1 MNTEKELEL
10 KFRNA
15 AGQSHTITVKNPKD
29 GLTKEEVDTAM
40 NTIVA
45 ANVFTSNG
53 GDLVEAVEGR
63 VRTTTLDILA

>member
-15 AGQSHTITVKNPKD
+15 AGQSRTITVKNPKD

-40 NTIVA
+40 NAIVA

>member
-10 KFRNA
+10 KFKNES
-15 AGQSHTITVKNPKD
+15 GQSRTLTVKAPKD
-29 GLTKEEVDTAM
+29 GLTKEEVETAM
-40 NTIVA
+40 NAIVA

-63 VRTTTLDILA
+63 VRTTTLDVID

>member
-10 KFRNA
+10 KFKNA
-15 AGQSHTITVKNPKD
+15 SGKSRTLTVKDPKD
-29 GLTKEEVDTAM
+29 GITKEEVDAAM
-40 NTIVA
+40 NAIVA

-63 VRTTTLDILA
+63 VRTTTLDVID

>member
-10 KFRNA
+10 KFKNA
-15 AGQSHTITVKNPKD
+15 AGQSRTITVKNPKD

-40 NTIVA
+40 NAIVA

>member
-10 KFRNA
+10 KFKNA
-15 AGQSHTITVKNPKD
+15 SGQSRTLTVKAPKD
-29 GLTKEEVDTAM
+29 GLTKEM
-40 NTIVA
+40 NAIVA

-63 VRTTTLDILA
+63 VRTTTLDVID

>member
-15 AGQSHTITVKNPKD
+15 AGQSRTITVKNPKD

-40 NTIVA
+40 NAIVA
-45 ANVFTSNG
+45 ANIFTSNG

>member
-10 KFRNA
+10 KFKNA
-15 AGQSHTITVKNPKD
+15 SGQSRTLTVKAPKD
-29 GLTKEEVDTAM
+29 GLTKEEVEAAM
-40 NTIVA
+40 DAIVT

-63 VRTTTLDILA
+63 VRTTTLDVVA

>member
-10 KFRNA
+10 KFKNA
-15 AGQSHTITVKNPKD
+15 SGQSRTLTVKAPKD
-29 GLTKEEVDTAM
+29 GLTQEEVDAAM
-40 NTIVA
+40 NAIVA

-63 VRTTTLDILA
+63 VRTTTLDVID

>member
-15 AGQSHTITVKNPKD
+15 AGQSRTITVKNPKD

-40 NTIVA
+40 NAIMA

-63 VRTTTLDILA
+63 VRTTTLDVLA

>member
-10 KFRNA
+10 KFKNA
-15 AGQSHTITVKNPKD
+15 SGQSRTLTVKAPKD
-29 GLTKEEVDTAM
+29 GLTKEEVDAAM
-40 NTIVA
+40 NTIVE

-63 VRTTTLDILA
+63 VRTTTLDVID